1 MQNHTKIKNGIIVIL
16 NVYNFKNYILHL
28 IFISLLLEMQF
39 LNLKFLLVMEKEQME
54 FHIDGINLYKIN
66 FIQEYVVNK
75 KLIISIVLIIHFFL
89 LKEREKVL

>member
-1 MQNHTKIKNGIIVIL
+1 
-16 NVYNFKNYILHL
+16 
-28 IFISLLLEMQF
+28 MQF

-75 KLIISIVLIIHFFL
+75 NLIT
-89 LKEREKVL
+89 